1 MIIYARGTAIIEHH
15 DSGEQFEIYDDEL
28 DWEPVGGDDRGM
40 GPETIY
46 EALIEHDEL
55 GDLRWTIS
63 EYPAGAE
70 NFKETNVGMHRV
82 IQDFDYGLEHE
93 PEFDDEYPA
102 NLRDRFKNNPE
113 WMKAMTKATVVKYL
127 VDWFHYFYEDPA
139 NETPYNGRE
148 GGYLYIKGGP

>member
-70 NFKETNVGMHRV
+70 NFK
-82 IQDFDYGLEHE
+82 
-93 PEFDDEYPA
+93 
-102 NLRDRFKNNPE
+102 
-113 WMKAMTKATVVKYL
+113 
-127 VDWFHYFYEDPA
+127 
-139 NETPYNGRE
+139 
-148 GGYLYIKGGP
+148 